1 MEAPLLT
8 LRGVTKTYA
17 GPRARRVLR
26 DIHLALRPGEYIAVC
41 GESGVGKS
49 TLLNLIAG
57 LDRPDSGE
65 IVFKG
70 RDLGALDD
78 ASRTELRRAHMGFVF
93 QAFHLLPHLTVAQN
107 IALPLTLNRIN
118 SDAAAARVQALLE
131 GVALGDAANVYPAEL
146 SGGEMQRVAIA
157 RALAHHPALVLAD
170 EPTGNLDLKTGT
182 EIIEL
187 LREMNKL
194 SGVTIVT
201 ATHDH
206 KMLDVS
212 DRVVWISDG
221 RIDKIILRADLT
233 IEVGT
238 IDGKTE

>member
-1 MEAPLLT
+1 METPLLS
-8 LRGVTKTYA
+8 LRGVSKTYA

-26 DIHLALRPGEYIAVC
+26 NVHLALGPGEYIAVS

-65 IVFKG
+65 ISFKG

-118 SDAAAARVQALLE
+118 SDAAAARVRVLLE
-131 GVALGDAANVYPAEL
+131 SLALGDAANAYPAEL

-157 RALAHHPALVLAD
+157 RALAHRPALVLAD
-170 EPTGNLDLKTGT
+170 EPTGNLDARGT
-182 EIIEL
+182 EDVAEI
-187 LREMNKL
+187 LRDIHRQGTAVVVATHETGLTQKYPHR
-194 SGVTIVT
+194 TIVLET
-201 ATHDH
+201 G
-206 KMLDVS
+206 
-212 DRVVWISDG
+212 RV
-221 RIDKIILRADLT
+221 KNP
-233 IEVGT
+233 
-238 IDGKTE
+238 